1 MLEFIAMS
9 AIAGTN
15 CHYEGPFLAKGLAY
29 DPDNQQLQYCEYYTS
44 QDNGEITVFYYAPQG
59 DLIAEKTLRER
70 NGPAAGRSALPSAT
84 QIDRRHGEV
93 REVLWDD
100 GQWMMRYKANED
112 EAWKVSLRE
121 ARSVDVVDAGFDTY
135 VRDHWDLLSSGKTLK
150 FNFASP
156 LHGRSIKLRAKAV
169 SCSQSASDNTC
180 IRVDVAQPLIR
191 LFVEDLNLTYDTDS
205 RRLKSFKGIVN
216 ILDPQAKSQE
226 LEVFYQ
232 YSILPTGTLPAD
244 P

>member
-15 CHYEGPFLAKGLAY
+15 CHYQGPYLVKGLAY
-29 DPDNQQLQYCEYYTS
+29 DPVDRQLQYCEYYTS
-44 QDNGEITVFYYAPQG
+44 KENDEIIVFYYSPEG
-59 DLIAEKTLRER
+59 DLIAEKTLQER
-70 NGPAAGRSALPSAT
+70 DGAAASRSALPNVT
-84 QIDRRHGEV
+84 QVDRRHGEV
-93 REVLWDD
+93 REVLWQDS
-100 GQWMMRYKANED
+100 QWKMRYRANED
-112 EAWKVSLRE
+112 KDWKVSLRD
-121 ARSVDVVDAGFDTY
+121 ARSIDVIDAGFDTY
-135 VRDHWDLLSSGKTLK
+135 VRDHWGSLASGETLN

-156 LHGRSIKLRAKAV
+156 MHGRSIKLRARMV
-169 SCSQSASDNTC
+169 SCNREASEDTC

-191 LFVEDLNLTYDTDS
+191 LFVKDLNLTYDTAS

-216 ILDPQAKSQE
+216 ILDSQANSQQ

-232 YSILPTGTLPAD
+232 YSMPPSGTLPAH